1 MTRGEVAFAAI
12 TIIVLLL
19 MFALAGTNDY
29 QSSVA
34 WQRAWEEQNSAAP

>member
-1 MTRGEVAFAAI
+1 MTYQEVAFAAI
-12 TIIVLLL
+12 VLIVLLL

-34 WQRAWEEQNSAAP
+34 WQQAWEEQSEVEP

>member
-1 MTRGEVAFAAI
+1 MTYQEVAFAAI
-12 TIIVLLL
+12 VLMVLLL

-34 WQRAWEEQNSAAP
+34 WQAAWEEQNEVLT